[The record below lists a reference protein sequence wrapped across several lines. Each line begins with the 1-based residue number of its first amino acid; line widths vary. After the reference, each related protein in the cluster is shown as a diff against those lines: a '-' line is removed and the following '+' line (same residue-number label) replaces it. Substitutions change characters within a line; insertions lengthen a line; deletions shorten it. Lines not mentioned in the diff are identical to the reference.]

1 MSITGDGLTTEPEH
15 TPRRPDWICR
25 NCYRPWP
32 CPTRQAMLTAEFRGS
47 PVAVALYLATCFHE
61 ASEHLPEVP
70 PDILYVRMMGWL
82 PRTRRPK
89 E

>member
-1 MSITGDGLTTEPEH
+1 
-15 TPRRPDWICR
+15 
-25 NCYRPWP
+25 
-32 CPTRQAMLTAEFRGS
+32 MLTAEFRES

-82 PRTRRPK
+82 PRTRRPQ